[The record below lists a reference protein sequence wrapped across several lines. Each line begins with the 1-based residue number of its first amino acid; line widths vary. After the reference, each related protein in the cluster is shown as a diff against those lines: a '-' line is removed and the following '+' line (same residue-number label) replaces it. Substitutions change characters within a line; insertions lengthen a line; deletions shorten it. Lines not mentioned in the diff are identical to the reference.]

1 MLELMYLDINFV
13 SSFLNVSIHLKLF
26 KEINDEGF
34 VILKLHYVITP
45 RIINVINMLNN
56 LLMKVK
62 F

>member
-1 MLELMYLDINFV
+1 MYLDINFV